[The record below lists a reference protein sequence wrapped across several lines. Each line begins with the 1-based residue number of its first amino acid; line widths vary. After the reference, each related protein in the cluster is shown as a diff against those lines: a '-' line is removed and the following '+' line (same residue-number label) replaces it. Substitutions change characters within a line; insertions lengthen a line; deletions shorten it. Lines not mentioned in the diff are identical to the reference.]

1 MWHLKAHY
9 KHQVSVSTDS
19 LSKIQ
24 GRLLNCKGFFEGY
37 QWQNARLPPRCDL
50 SPLKTEN
57 GVERIRRCDLLWK
70 PRTISIVCAFLLF
83 LHLPCRDK
91 RAQHAGNCDGNY
103 NPADY
108 PLLSH
113 KWEILVL
120 LLGPVITLVISI
132 VCHSQAFAVD
142 PTVDKNKI
150 SDKARD
156 VAFQQDLVS
165 KHHLLFV
172 DNNSVGG

>member
-1 MWHLKAHY
+1 MP
-9 KHQVSVSTDS
+9 SSFSSTS
-19 LSKIQ
+19 LAEIKERNMQAI
-24 GRLLNCKGFFEGY
+24 
-37 QWQNARLPPRCDL
+37 ARAIITL
-50 SPLKTEN
+50 
-57 GVERIRRCDLLWK
+57 
-70 PRTISIVCAFLLF
+70 
-83 LHLPCRDK
+83 
-91 RAQHAGNCDGNY
+91 QY
-103 NPADY
+103 Y

-113 KWEILVL
+113 KREIFVL

-132 VCHSQAFAVD
+132 VRHSQAFAVD